1 MAPVRYTLAFPA
13 PHTHYVD
20 VRAAIDTGGADAIEL
35 MMAVWTP
42 GSYLIREF
50 SRHVEAVAARAPDG
64 TALPISKTRKN
75 RWRVDAGDAPQ
86 AIVTYRVYGRE
97 MSVRTNW
104 IDADFALLNGAATFM
119 TPVDALSAP
128 HEVTIAPARGWTR
141 SFTALRPL
149 DEHRFLA
156 SDFDRLVDSPIL
168 LGNQAAYQFDVDG
181 TPHLLVNEGE
191 AGIFDGARAARDVER
206 IVRQYKRMWG
216 TLPYDRYLFLNLITE
231 AGGGLEHADSCVL
244 MTTRWTTRT
253 RRAYLAWL
261 GLVSHEFFHVWNVK
275 RLRPAELG
283 PFDYECENHTR
294 SLWVAEGFTDYYT
307 DLMVHRAGLSTTEE
321 YLEAL
326 SSKIESLQTMPG
338 REVQSAASAS
348 FDAWIKHYR
357 PDENSAN
364 TSISYYTK
372 GAVLA
377 FLLDAR
383 IRAASAGSR
392 SLDDVVL
399 QAYAQYSGDR
409 GFTSDQI
416 RSLIERFAGAALDD
430 FWRDAVN
437 GTSELDYSGAL
448 ETFGLTF
455 RGAARVL
462 PSRAWLGATLR
473 NEAGRLLVSQVRR
486 GSPAHHAGLNVDD
499 EVIAIDGI
507 RVRADRIDERLEQY
521 RDRDRVNLLVARR
534 ERLRSL
540 ELVFGEEPPRQ
551 WQLQVASGASALQS
565 AQLARW
571 LSGSIAGLKT

>member
-1 MAPVRYTLAFPA
+1 VAPVRYTVAFPA

-20 VRAAIDTGGADAIEL
+20 VKAVIDTGGADAIEL

-64 TALPISKTRKN
+64 TALRISKTRKN
-75 RWRVDAGDAPQ
+75 RWRVETGDAPQ

-119 TPVDALSAP
+119 TPVEALRAP
-128 HEVTIAPARGWTR
+128 HEVTIEPARGWTR
-141 SFTALRPL
+141 AFTALRAIG
-149 DEHRFLA
+149 EHRFLA

-168 LGNQAAYQFDVDG
+168 LGNQAAYEFDVDG
-181 TPHLLVNEGE
+181 TPHLLVNECE

-206 IVRQYKRMWG
+206 IVCQYKRMWG
-216 TLPYDRYLFLNLITE
+216 TLPYERYLFLNLITE

-338 REVQSAASAS
+338 RELQSAASAS

-416 RSLIERFAGAALDD
+416 RSLIERFAGEALDD
-430 FWRDAVN
+430 FWRDAVD

-455 RGAARVL
+455 RGGVRVL

-486 GSPAHHAGLNVDD
+486 GGPAHHAGLNVDD

-507 RVRADRIDERLEQY
+507 RVRAERIDERLEQY
-521 RDRDRVNLLVARR
+521 RNRDRVNLLVARR

-540 ELVFGEEPPRQ
+540 DLVFGEEPPRQ
-551 WQLQVASGASALQS
+551 WQLQLASGASAMQS

-571 LSGSIAGLKT
+571 LSGSADLNV